1 MGIAKGYKLNMPTK
15 QTGSFLRAGIIGCG
29 GIAKAHLQAC
39 QKVGLPIV
47 FDAFCD
53 QQESQ
58 ASQLMAEFDGR
69 YTTTSPDR
77 LAEDPALDAL
87 YICTPNHVHLDNLTA
102 VAPSGKA
109 IFMEKPLV
117 TRHEDFTAMAEL
129 IERYRLRFFPGLKI
143 RFNPLMRRL
152 RELAPQAHCVLG
164 QVIDGPWPAGHW
176 TSDPARGGGHCVS
189 QGIYAAEGMRYL
201 SGGEPIWVT
210 ARGGRK
216 RSGPDGSLDTLAA
229 AFEFNNGCVGTLT
242 LADTAPAPDNGK
254 FFFELFGPGISATL
268 SQRFTRLAYR
278 RTDDQQDEILNNEE
292 SGLIEENRHFIECL
306 LQSRPFELTFRD
318 GWVCSEMIFAA
329 FESIK
334 TQQPVRIDPW
344 RLNPGC

>member
-1 MGIAKGYKLNMPTK
+1 MKKSTPIK
-15 QTGSFLRAGIIGCG
+15 QSDTVLHAGIIGCG
-29 GIAKAHLQAC
+29 SMAGAHIQAC
-39 QKVGLPIV
+39 RQAKLPVI

-53 QQESQ
+53 QQEGQ
-58 ASQLMAEFDGR
+58 ASKLMTESGGR
-69 YTTTSPDR
+69 YSTADPKR
-77 LAEDPALDAL
+77 LAEDPELDAL
-87 YICTPNHVHLDNLTA
+87 YICTPNHVHLDNLA
-102 VAPSGKA
+102 IVAPGGKA

-117 TRHEDFTAMAEL
+117 TRREDFAVMAEL
-129 IERYRLRFFPGLKI
+129 IKRHHLRFFPGLKI
-143 RFNPLMRRL
+143 RFNPLMHRL
-152 RELAPQAHCVLG
+152 RELAPQAHCVFG
-164 QVIDGPWPAGHW
+164 QVIDGPWSAGHW
-176 TSDPARGGGHCVS
+176 TSDPLRGGGHCLS

-210 ARGGRK
+210 ARGRK
-216 RSGPDGSLDTLAA
+216 RNGPDGCIDTLAA
-229 AFEFNNGCVGTLT
+229 VYEFDNGCVGTLT

-278 RTDDQQDEILNNEE
+278 RADGKQDEILTDEE
-292 SGLIEENRHFIECL
+292 SGLVEENRHFIECL
-306 LQSRPFELTFRD
+306 LHNRPFELSFRD

-344 RLNPGC
+344 RLNPGS